1 MKQLSGIKVFL
12 FGFLCYVAMTVFL
25 TLFFGFEQWSREFK
39 FIFMIAV
46 QPFVEFG
53 SNALSRST
61 LHKGADRAVPFTSRS
76 FEDAIDIRS

>member
-39 FIFMIAV
+39 FIFM
-46 QPFVEFG
+46 FF
-53 SNALSRST
+53 
-61 LHKGADRAVPFTSRS
+61 
-76 FEDAIDIRS
+76 IRQQ